1 MSREEKSDRYP
12 EEKFMERYAD
22 GDNKKDYFQ
31 AIDYH
36 RKYTWFSLWFLFFF
50 FSVGGWLW
58 EVMYHWFSRGELV
71 NRGSMYG
78 PWVPIYGAAA
88 VLITGL
94 LSRWVDRPVFVF
106 VSTLVVSAVLE
117 YSTSLFFDKIKG
129 IRFWDYSSDFMNLHG
144 RIYLEGILFF
154 GIGGCVILYLLA
166 PAADMLQKKIPR
178 KVLLCVLLL
187 CTAIFLIDILYSFQN
202 PNTANGV
209 VYVNK

>member
-1 MSREEKSDRYP
+1 MRREEKLERYP
-12 EEKFMERYAD
+12 EEKFMERYSD
-22 GDNKKDYFQ
+22 SENRRDYFR

-36 RKYTWFSLWFLFFF
+36 RKYSWFSLWFLFFS
-50 FSVGGWLW
+50 FSIGGWLW

-78 PWVPIYGAAA
+78 PWVPIYGVAA

-94 LSRWVDRPVFVF
+94 LVRLVDKPVFVF
-106 VSTLVVSAVLE
+106 VSIVFISAVLE
-117 YSTSLFFDKIKG
+117 YFTSLFFDKIKG

-144 RIYLEGILFF
+144 RIYLEGVLFF

-166 PAADMLQKKIPR
+166 PVIDRLQKKIPR
-178 KVLLCVLLL
+178 KLLIVVLLF
-187 CTAIFLIDILYSFQN
+187 CTVIFLLDTVYSYQS

-209 VYVNK
+209 VYV